1 MNKKKLM
8 VVIDI
13 LLGAILVGIM
23 TFGIYQYLKSDGE
36 KFKAEYEALNNEN
49 VNINISKNNPIKYV
63 TLDEVFDIIQNKTGV
78 IYFGFPGCPW
88 CRNMIPVL
96 FEAAKNNNIDT
107 IYYFNPRDIRKSDNE
122 DYNKLKEILN
132 EYLSE
137 DENGQKV
144 LYVPD
149 VYFIKDGKIVGHH
162 LGTVD
167 SQEDP
172 TISLTEEEKNELL
185 DIFNE
190 LFEKIRN

>member
-8 VVIDI
+8 LVIDI
-13 LLGAILVGIM
+13 LLGAILVGVM

-107 IYYFNPRDIRKSDNE
+107 IYYFNPRNVKKSDNDE
-122 DYNKLKEILN
+122 YNKLKEILN

>member
-8 VVIDI
+8 LVIDI
-13 LLGAILVGIM
+13 LLGAILVGVM

-78 IYFGFPGCPW
+78 IYFGFPGCHW

-96 FEAAKNNNIDT
+96 FEVAKNNNIDT
-107 IYYFNPRDIRKSDNE
+107 IYYFNPRNVKKSDNDE
-122 DYNKLKEILN
+122 YNKLKEILN